1 MKTDARVKTMAYKKE
16 TCYACGGS
24 KIVTYE
30 EVDDD
35 GEVIKGVEICGRC
48 NGTGEI
54 EVYSDEDKY

>member
-1 MKTDARVKTMAYKKE
+1 MAYKKE